1 MHIKDVEQRTGL
13 SRANIRYYEQEG
25 LVHPARRKNG
35 YRDYSPDD
43 LETLLRVRLL
53 RRLDVPIEE
62 IRSMQ
67 AGKLSLYEALSQRL
81 AALRRREEQA
91 RLIGA
96 SGRNPH
102 YLKGLLL
109 HQDVRGTANLEEA
122 LAGTERVIL
131 AVPTQSVRPLLESLP
146 PSAGPK
152 RWLNLAKGLEI
163 ATGDLVHRVVASLR
177 PKDPYSVLSGPS
189 HAEEVA
195 LGLPTA
201 VVAASRDLEEA
212 RAWQDLLN
220 GPRFRVYTGED
231 VVGTEAGGALK
242 NVVAVAAG
250 IARAMGLGDNALA
263 ALATRGLA
271 EMTRVAVRLGADPL
285 TLSGLAG
292 VGDLLATCYSL
303 HSRNLR
309 LGLAVGAGKTLEEA
323 RAELGQVAEGAF
335 TVQAVVR
342 HGERLGLDLPIAWG
356 VHRVL
361 FEGASPRLLMED
373 LLSRDPKP
381 ERPEASPL

>member
-1 MHIKDVEQRTGL
+1 MEVCVLGAGSWGTAVAHLIAQGG
-13 SRANIRYYEQEG
+13 I
-25 LVHPARRKNG
+25 P
-35 YRDYSPDD
+35 
-43 LETLLRVRLL
+43 VRLWC
-53 RRLDVPIEE
+53 
-62 IRSMQ
+62 
-67 AGKLSLYEALSQRL
+67 
-81 AALRRREEQA
+81 RREEQA

-271 EMTRVAVRLGADPL
+271 EMTRVSVRLGADPL

-292 VGDLLATCYSL
+292 IGDLLATCYSL

-309 LGLAVGAGKTLEEA
+309 LGLSVGAGKTLEEA
-323 RAELGQVAEGAF
+323 RSELGQVAEGAF

-342 HGERLGLDLPIAWG
+342 HGQRLGLDLPIAWG

-373 LLSRDPKP
+373 LLSREPKP
-381 ERPEASPL
+381 ERPEGPPR

>member
-1 MHIKDVEQRTGL
+1 MEVCVLGAGSWGTAVAQLLAQGGT
-13 SRANIRYYEQEG
+13 
-25 LVHPARRKNG
+25 PAR
-35 YRDYSPDD
+35 
-43 LETLLRVRLL
+43 LWC
-53 RRLDVPIEE
+53 
-62 IRSMQ
+62 
-67 AGKLSLYEALSQRL
+67 
-81 AALRRREEQA
+81 RREEQA
-91 RLIGA
+91 RQIDA

-102 YLKGLLL
+102 YLKGLML
-109 HQDVRGTANLEEA
+109 HPLVRATSRLEEA
-122 LAGTERVIL
+122 LMEADRVVL
-131 AVPTQSVRPLLESLP
+131 AVPTQSIRPVLESLP
-146 PSAGPK
+146 VGTGPK
-152 RWLNLAKGLEI
+152 HWLNLAKGLEI
-163 ATGDLVHRVVASLR
+163 ATGDLVHRVVGSLR
-177 PKDPYSVLSGPS
+177 PEDPYAVLSGPS

-201 VVAASRDLEEA
+201 VVAASRDPGEA
-212 RAWQDLLN
+212 AAWQDLLN
-220 GPRFRVYTGED
+220 GPRFRVYRGDD
-231 VVGTEAGGALK
+231 VVGAEAGGALK